1 MFHPGIF
8 SKDLMRSK
16 PTNISSDFLFQSKR
30 EEEINYKWIGPNDQQ
45 QLSYYKNQAWFAELQ
60 LIYTSVKYT

>member
-30 EEEINYKWIGPNDQQ
+30 EEEINYKWTGPKDQ
-45 QLSYYKNQAWFAELQ
+45 
-60 LIYTSVKYT
+60 